1 MRPTMNHNMKSKL
14 RGGVVGVGYLGKFH
28 AQKYKNNSNID
39 LIGVFD
45 GRPEQASKIA
55 TELNV
60 TAFSS
65 VNEMLGKV
73 DLVTIAASTAAHY
86 ELAKIFLQ
94 NGIHVNV
101 EKPIAAN
108 LKQAEEL
115 VNLATQ
121 KNLKLAVGH
130 IERFNPAIIE
140 LKKYIKNPTSVTL
153 TRWAPFNTRGSDVS
167 VLHDLMIHDIDLM
180 LWLCPGAVQN
190 FMVSG
195 AKILTQ
201 QLDVAEGQF
210 QISSGCQVHI
220 SVNRMAAQTLRQIQV
235 IQKDGIL
242 LAQTGTLQLERVEP
256 LELQSVPP
264 IKVTQWQVE
273 KADALQ
279 RETDDFISAVQ
290 NNTKPTVTGEDGL
303 LALRWVEDIQNRIL
317 KNS

>member
-1 MRPTMNHNMKSKL
+1 MSSKL
-14 RGGVVGVGYLGKFH
+14 RAGVIGVGYLGKFH
-28 AQKYKNNSNID
+28 AQKYKNNSQVE
-39 LIGVFD
+39 LFGVCD
-45 GRPEQASKIA
+45 GRKEQATKIA
-55 TELNV
+55 SELGV
-60 TAFSS
+60 VAFTTAQ
-65 VNEMLGKV
+65 EMLSKV

-86 ELAKIFLQ
+86 DLAKIFLQ

-101 EKPIAAN
+101 EKPIAATVT
-108 LKQAEEL
+108 QAEEL
-115 VNLATQ
+115 VNLAAQ

-140 LKKYIKNPTSVTL
+140 LKKHIQNPSSITL

-180 LWLCPGAVQN
+180 LWLCPGEVQN

-195 AKILTQ
+195 SKILTKE
-201 QLDVAEGQF
+201 LDTAAGQF

-220 SVNRMAAQTLRQIQV
+220 SVNRIAAQTVRQIQV
-235 IQKDGIL
+235 IQKNSTL
-242 LAQTGTLQLERVEP
+242 LAQTGTLQLEKVEP
-256 LELQSVPP
+256 LGPNEVPP

-279 RETDDFISAVQ
+279 RETDAFIAAVQ
-290 NNTKPTVTGEDGL
+290 NNTKPVVTGEDGL
-303 LALRWVEDIQNRIL
+303 LALRWVEEIKNRIL